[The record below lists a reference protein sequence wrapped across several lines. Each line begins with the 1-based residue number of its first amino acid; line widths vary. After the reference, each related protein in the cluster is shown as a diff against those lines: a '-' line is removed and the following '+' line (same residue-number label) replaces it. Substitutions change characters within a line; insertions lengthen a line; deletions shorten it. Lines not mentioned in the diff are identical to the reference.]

1 MKLADLEKDVKAVEK
16 TQQSVIAQI
25 KQSEVTLA
33 CAIVCQK
40 AAKFCD

>member
-16 TQQSVIAQI
+16 TQQSFIAQI

-33 CAIVCQK
+33 RAIVLKSC
-40 AAKFCD
+40 